1 MATESERRE
10 NVEQVEA
17 MQRLEGFDTTDTPKW
32 FKELTD
38 DYIKGKV
45 TAEEASLIG
54 HKRLQAGDF

>member
-17 MQRLEGFDTTDTPKW
+17 MHKLEGFDITDTPQW

-45 TAEEASLIG
+45 TAEEASKIG
-54 HKRLQAGDF
+54 HERLKAGDF